1 MANQH
6 TSTDRR
12 TDATELPVPTDD
24 ARTYIQVRPTAD
36 AIDADAAEAQFRRL
50 HQLEQPGSDGLL
62 DRLVN
67 RQSTPTIECRFVSEG
82 DDRPIQYAFGVD
94 DEATID
100 TLERV
105 LRSLFPDAY
114 EFERTTESPAHC
126 TALLDET
133 LAAVEICG
141 LPDRRDDWQT
151 RLTPFA
157 EFATDGRRSLPLA
170 AVLETM
176 ANHDG
181 PIVYQALLT
190 PEEDWSST
198 ADERITSLRYRQDTL
213 GDQLLNTIT
222 GRPDNDAQLT
232 SSDEQ
237 RLEEIRAKDT
247 RSSFAVTSRIAVGAE
262 TDTAAKTVATE
273 LASAFAGV
281 SYTSYDIDGRVSTG
295 SSADAVCE
303 KLRDRTTH
311 APRASRLRTRLP
323 LTSNRSRALLADA
336 SEAPS
341 FCLVGGEALTAAG
354 VRAVSP
360 TPGERTAV
368 PRPPVD
374 LLRNYRGAGFTLGTP
389 LTQDGAADTEPL
401 VLPPQLQ
408 PLHLALFG
416 KTGAGKSVALSTGI
430 LQNHVATDGADI
442 HIEPKSDEMVT
453 DLLAAHYQK
462 HGTLENV
469 LYFDCSEVLPAFS
482 FFNIRDELDA
492 GVSRTTAVEDS
503 VDHYLEMLRGLM
515 GRDRFER
522 AVRSPDVIR
531 YLVKAMYDP
540 VSGDDAF
547 AHRELH
553 VAVREMHERQS
564 APPVA
569 DGDLERMLNGVV
581 ANNSRSFDEI
591 MQGVANRMEK
601 IPVDKRLAAIFN
613 HVPEEGDPHFDL
625 ADYLD
630 DDVLIVFDTSGLRSD
645 AQRVLTLVILSNL
658 WTALRRRK
666 RRSDGDLPL
675 VNLSIEEAASVAVSD
690 LLGDLLA
697 QARGFGCSVTLAM
710 QYPAP
715 LRQQSQDVYDEVL
728 NNVSTFLTGNVPVDR
743 KLAERLATDEM
754 SPQDVGNRLRALR
767 RGQWLVSLPAAFDQ
781 PEPRPFLLESA
792 TPPPGHPAGPQPLS
806 ETEQERFAA
815 ALDTVHDRTKA
826 DAGLTLDAPSTPERE
841 DTPDDD
847 GSLRVDTALPH
858 TNRMPPTVEYRAGAH
873 LLACAACDGRFD
885 PDVDGMRQAIECCS
899 ALERTDSDDVPICEL
914 NLKLTQPE
922 REANDY
928 TDHQLMFC
936 QAVYNAQ
943 QLRYDDLEYDLKYDS
958 MIRLQEYVGVDSEAV
973 QDLIDDGLLTHD
985 DDRPH
990 RLYTVTPDGRSTI
1003 GERYRLGVD
1012 YGHGKGDLEET
1023 SQHVLGVE
1031 LGRLYLVEGYEQDPD
1046 SPVVRV
1052 VPYFDLD
1059 QEDGTVLPMAAAMG
1073 EDEDEL
1079 EEASDEYDH
1088 RRLDVAG
1095 LDEDGNVVVAIEV
1108 ERINHDHRRAVPAD
1122 FDKMAACGPDEALW
1136 IAMSHSEAHEVLAAL
1151 NDPLEG
1157 EPRVEKT
1164 YSENTPAHQLQF
1176 DTPGCTG
1183 MLTLEQVR
1191 DRVESATDTMQA
1203 TQR

>member
-1 MANQH
+1 MANQQSATGSH
-6 TSTDRR
+6 TETD
-12 TDATELPVPTDD
+12 ELPVPVED
-24 ARTYIQVRPTAD
+24 ARTYIQVNPTETPLD
-36 AIDADAAEAQFRRL
+36 PDTAEAQFRRL
-50 HQLEQPGSDGLL
+50 HQIERPGSGGLL
-62 DRLVN
+62 SSLWNGQSKPTVECRLV
-67 RQSTPTIECRFVSEG
+67 STGAET
-82 DDRPIQYAFGVD
+82 PIQYAFGVD
-94 DEATID
+94 DEDTID

-105 LRSLFPDAY
+105 LRGLFPDTY
-114 EFERTTESPAHC
+114 ELERTTESPAQIE
-126 TALLDET
+126 AIVDDSQ
-133 LAAVEICG
+133 LAAVEVCG
-141 LPDRRDDWQT
+141 APERRDDWQT
-151 RLTPFA
+151 QLTPF
-157 EFATDGRRSLPLA
+157 EQFATDGRRTLPLA

-176 ANHDG
+176 ASHDG
-181 PIVYQALLT
+181 PVVYQALLE
-190 PEEDWSST
+190 PKPDWST
-198 ADERITSLRYRQDTL
+198 TVDTRMAALRSHQDTL
-213 GDQLLNTIT
+213 GDQVLNAIWS
-222 GRPDNDAQLT
+222 PADDDVALNA
-232 SSDEQ
+232 SDER
-237 RLEEIRAKDT
+237 RLAELDEKDP
-247 RSSFAVTSRIAVGAE
+247 RCSFAVTARIAVGAE
-262 TDTAAKTVATE
+262 DDTNAHAAATD

-281 SYTSYDIDGRVSTG
+281 SHTCYDVQGRVSSG
-295 SSADAVCE
+295 SAAESVRE
-303 KLRDRTTH
+303 KLRDRTSHSPTE
-311 APRASRLRTRLP
+311 RGLRTRLP
-323 LTSNRSRALLADA
+323 LTSNRSRAVVADA
-336 SEAPS
+336 SEAPN

-374 LLRNYRGAGFTLGTP
+374 LLRNYRGAGFTLGRP
-389 LTQDGAADTEPL
+389 LTQDGTADTAPL
-401 VLPPQLQ
+401 VLPPNLQ
-408 PLHLALFG
+408 PLHLAIFG
-416 KTGAGKSVALSTGI
+416 KTGAGKSVALSSGI
-430 LQNHVATDGADI
+430 CSNHVATDGADI
-442 HIEPKSDEMVT
+442 HVEPKSDEMVT
-453 DLLAAHYQK
+453 DLLAAHYEK

-482 FFNIRDELDA
+482 FFDIRDELDA
-492 GVSRTTAVEDS
+492 GISRTTAVEDS

-553 VAVREMHERQS
+553 AAVREMHERQS

-591 MQGVANRMEK
+591 MQGVANRIEK

-630 DDVLIVFDTSGLRSD
+630 EDILIVFDTSGLRSD

-666 RRSDGDLPL
+666 RRSDGDRPL
-675 VNLSIEEAASVAVSD
+675 VNLSIEEAASVAASD
-690 LLGDLLA
+690 LLGELLA

-710 QYPAP
+710 QYPAQ
-715 LRQQSQDVYDEVL
+715 LRQESDDVYDEVL

-792 TPPPGHPAGPQPLS
+792 TPPAGHPAGPQPLS
-806 ETEQERFAA
+806 ETDQQRFEA

-826 DAGLTLDAPSTPERE
+826 DAGLTLDAPSTPDRE
-841 DTPDDD
+841 DTEDDD

-873 LLACAACDGRFD
+873 LLACSACDARFD

-899 ALERTDSDDVPICEL
+899 AIERTDTDDVPICAL

-922 REANDY
+922 REASDY
-928 TDHQLMFC
+928 TDHQLMFL

-985 DDRPH
+985 ADRPH
-990 RLYTVTPDGRSTI
+990 RLYSVTPDGRSTI
-1003 GERYRLGVD
+1003 GEQYRLGVD

-1031 LGRLYLVEGYEQDPD
+1031 LGRRYLVEGYKKEPD
-1046 SPVVRV
+1046 SPVVRI

-1079 EEASDEYDH
+1079 EDASDEYDH

-1122 FDKMAACGPDEALW
+1122 FDKMAACDPDEALW
-1136 IAMSHSEAHEVLAAL
+1136 IAMSHSEAHTVLSAL
-1151 NDPLEG
+1151 NNPLEG

-1164 YSENTPAHQLQF
+1164 YSESSPADRF
-1176 DTPGCTG
+1176 TIDTPGCTG
-1183 MLTLEQVR
+1183 MYTLEQVR
-1191 DRVESATDTMQA
+1191 DRVEEARGDA
-1203 TQR
+1203 A